1 MSSERQEPF
10 LSRWSRRKSLDEL
23 SRQEEDELLA
33 ESLPI
38 ESDTLIE
45 TPAPSTAAEPEPV
58 LTDADMPPLESL
70 HAESD
75 FSLFMSS
82 GVSDALRNQALKK
95 LFAAP
100 VFNIRDGLDEYDD
113 DFTSFE
119 KLGDIITCDM
129 KHQVEMEA
137 RKLERE
143 LQSLEQEV
151 QADTAVADDP
161 DAADAQHQALT
172 RQAHDTTPDPMPDA
186 GEVTQTEEES
196 DDPKP

>member
-23 SRQEEDELLA
+23 SRQEEDDLLA
-33 ESLPI
+33 KSLPA
-38 ESDTLIE
+38 EPDTLIE

-58 LTDADMPPLESL
+58 LTDADMPPLETL

-95 LFAAP
+95 MFAAP

-161 DAADAQHQALT
+161 DAAETQHQALT
-172 RQAHDTTPDPMPDA
+172 GQAHETTPDPMPDA

>member
-23 SRQEEDELLA
+23 SRQEEDDLLA
-33 ESLPI
+33 KSLPA
-38 ESDTLIE
+38 EPDTLIE

-58 LTDADMPPLESL
+58 LTDADMPPLETL

-143 LQSLEQEV
+143 LQSLDQEV

-172 RQAHDTTPDPMPDA
+172 GQAPETTPDPMPDA